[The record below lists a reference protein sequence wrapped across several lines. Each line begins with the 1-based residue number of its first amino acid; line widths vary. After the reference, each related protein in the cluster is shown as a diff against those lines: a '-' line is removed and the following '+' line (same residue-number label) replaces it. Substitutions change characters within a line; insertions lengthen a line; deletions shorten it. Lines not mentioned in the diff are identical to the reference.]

1 MNKNYKDFTLSLF
14 DDDDI
19 PDMDALD
26 IFSGADDGAGDD
38 DDASDD
44 DDSLF
49 DKDNDNA
56 DADDVDPDKI
66 FDSSNPQGNVGDGD
80 DNDKNDQGAPKSK
93 DKGSSPTKSQFYSSA
108 LKALKDEG
116 VLPDLD
122 DEFIKDATDP
132 DKFAEAI
139 EKQVEARLDAATKR
153 VKEALDSNVSTDAIK
168 RYENA
173 IAYLNDINDEALEA
187 EDEAA
192 IEVRK
197 QVIYQD
203 YINKGFKP
211 ERAEKEV
218 AKSFNAGTDI
228 EDAKLALESNK
239 EFFTEEYNKVVE
251 DNKNRAIQ
259 EKALREQKV
268 KEFQKKILDT
278 KDPFGIKLDNN
289 TIQKIYENSV
299 KPKHKVDGKVL
310 TEVQKYSHDN
320 PSDSEYYFGLFY
332 TMTDGFKNIDKFV
345 GQKVKQNTRSALREF
360 EHKLQNLPLNS
371 DGSVDFGDD
380 SKDPESFFGKDFKID
395 I

>member
-38 DDASDD
+38 NDEASGD

-153 VKEALDSNVSTDAIK
+153 VKEALDSNVSTDAIR

-228 EDAKLALESNK
+228 EDAKLAL
-239 EFFTEEYNKVVE
+239 
-251 DNKNRAIQ
+251 
-259 EKALREQKV
+259 
-268 KEFQKKILDT
+268 
-278 KDPFGIKLDNN
+278 
-289 TIQKIYENSV
+289 
-299 KPKHKVDGKVL
+299 
-310 TEVQKYSHDN
+310 
-320 PSDSEYYFGLFY
+320 
-332 TMTDGFKNIDKFV
+332 
-345 GQKVKQNTRSALREF
+345 
-360 EHKLQNLPLNS
+360 
-371 DGSVDFGDD
+371 
-380 SKDPESFFGKDFKID
+380 
-395 I
+395 